1 MKNFIGIDLG
11 TTNSVI
17 STFDGVNHKIWKSPE
32 QNDVTPSAIYIDRR
46 GNKYVGQRAYNTA
59 ARNPQN
65 AAIKF
70 KRMMGTKSKIKFE
83 LAKVELTPEECST
96 EVLKTLYGYVPEEIR
111 NEEPCAVI
119 TVPAAFNQ
127 MQRDATLE
135 AAAEAG
141 FSKVAL
147 MQEPVAAVMSIMEE
161 TDSDGIFL
169 IYDLGGGTLDIAI
182 AESINKHVNLLSHGG
197 ITMCGGADFDRLLYD
212 NIVKPW
218 LFENFELP
226 EDFSVNKKYR
236 LLKSLAMWAIEKAKI
251 DLSASEESMITL
263 TEAEIQMEDLNG
275 EEIYLDI
282 PITREEYMDL
292 IKPMIHQTIEKVRE
306 VIEEAGLTAH
316 EFTKIVFIGGPT
328 KFKPLRDLIS
338 FKLGIA
344 AGQEVDPMTAVAVGA
359 SIFAE
364 SLDWDSET
372 RGRKARKAS
381 IQYNEEVDIQ
391 INYLA
396 RTPDASTK
404 VGIWVKGKT
413 DSTYE
418 VQFTNLDTGWSS
430 GRISFGAKRMIA
442 LDLPNKGDN
451 HFEIAIYDT
460 YGNRLSKYDEE
471 IVISRTAAMIDSIPA
486 TNSIGIAVLDKIN
499 GEESMQWLI
508 RKGDSLP
515 YKGKAVFK
523 AAKALYAGEEDAIN
537 FNLYEGEI
545 DSPVTDNRSIGT
557 FTVKGTDFEYGIIP
571 VGADLICE
579 YEILDSGNII
589 LEVDVP
595 VIGNAFKS
603 GHNFYSRQQGQIDFS
618 EESEKIK
625 EEAKSVLERLERLY
639 EFTNNEVLKTKIEGM
654 QEILENADDYDIE
667 QWQAANE
674 TILSMKK
681 AIFDIDRKFKGKIRA
696 KKLEDAQ
703 ELVDRLEEE
712 GILPRIKIDEY
723 NKTLR
728 ILTQLMQREGTD
740 FETKMDE
747 FRVKIFID
755 MFNYNDSSA
764 VYFFNQLTEQQED
777 FNDQRLFMQLVQQG
791 NRCIQTN
798 DMNGLRRVVQQLC
811 MNLEQ
816 GSAGEYSFITNILR
830 G

>member
-236 LLKSLAMWAIEKAKI
+236 LLKSLAMWATEKAKI

-316 EFTKIVFIGGPT
+316 DFTKIVFIGGPT

-338 FKLGIA
+338 FELGIA

-381 IQYNEEVDIQ
+381 LEFDENIDVQ
-391 INYLA
+391 INYLS
-396 RTPDASTK
+396 RTPDSVTK
-404 VGIWVKGKT
+404 VGIWVKGNT
-413 DSTYE
+413 DAHYE
-418 VQFTNLDTGWSS
+418 VQFNNTDTGWSS
-430 GRISFGAKRMIA
+430 GRISFSDRKMIE
-442 LDLPNKGDN
+442 LHLPHKGDN
-451 HFEIAIYDT
+451 HFEIFLYD
-460 YGNRLSKYDEE
+460 GNGNKLSKYDEE

-515 YKGKAVFK
+515 YKGKVVFK
-523 AAKALYAGEEDAIN
+523 AGKTLNAGDDDAIN

-625 EEAKSVLERLERLY
+625 KEAESVLGRLEYLY
-639 EFTNNEVLKTKIEGM
+639 SFTNSEVLKNKI
-654 QEILENADDYDIE
+654 QDIKNILENANDYDAE

-674 TILSMKK
+674 RILNAKK
-681 AIFDIDRKFKGKIRA
+681 VIFDTDKKYRSQIRL
-696 KKLEDAQ
+696 K
-703 ELVDRLEEE
+703 RLEEMKGLVDDIAKSE
-712 GILPRIKIDEY
+712 RLPEAKIEEYQKILKV
-723 NKTLR
+723 LMQ
-728 ILTQLMQREGTD
+728 LTQRDSNDFDERFESLRLKIFGDLFIHSDAFAIELFKDLTKNPED
-740 FETKMDE
+740 FE
-747 FRVKIFID
+747 
-755 MFNYNDSSA
+755 
-764 VYFFNQLTEQQED
+764 
-777 FNDQRLFMQLVQQG
+777 DQVVFMRLVQNG
-791 NRCIQTN
+791 NRCIQN
-798 DMNGLRRVVQQLC
+798 NEINNLRWIIQRLYAN
-811 MNLEQ
+811 MK
-816 GSAGEYSFITNILR
+816 GSSAGQFSYVTNILR